1 MINVSGSV
9 NDSNNHTTYIDFN
22 MLYLSSSDGISTEK
36 ENNVKRF
43 QKNLINI
50 SLAST
55 G

>member
-1 MINVSGSV
+1 MSGSI
-9 NDSNNHTTYIDFN
+9 NDSNGHTTYIDVN
-22 MLYLSSSDGISTEK
+22 ILYLSSSDGISTEK
-36 ENNVKRF
+36 ENNVKGF